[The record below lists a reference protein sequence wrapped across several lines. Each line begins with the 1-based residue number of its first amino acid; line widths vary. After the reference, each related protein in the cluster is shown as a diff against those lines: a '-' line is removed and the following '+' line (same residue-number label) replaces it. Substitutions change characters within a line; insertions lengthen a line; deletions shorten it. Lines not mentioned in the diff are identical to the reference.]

1 MLSLLAGGPALDQAF
16 FAEQPPGKSIPVV
29 TVASSIN
36 PGVAEF
42 VLRQIAKAEKE
53 NAPALVIQ
61 LDTPG
66 GLDTSMRTIV
76 QGLLNAQIPVV
87 VFVSPSGARAASA
100 GVMIV
105 LAADVAAMAPGTNI
119 GAASPVNIGGKD
131 IEKTMA
137 RKVENDMVAYVR
149 SIAAQRQRNADWAA
163 SAVLKSES
171 LPAEKALELK
181 VIDLLAKDLPDLLQK
196 IDGLQVTTGK
206 QPKVLRTKG
215 TPTTYVQEGFRDR
228 VLKTISDPNIA
239 YLLMMLGTMGI
250 FFELMNPGNIFPG
263 VIGGIS
269 LILAFFAL
277 QTLPVNYAGILLI
290 LLAIIF
296 FIAEIKVISHGLLSI
311 GGVIS
316 LTLGSLLLFRTADSH
331 LGVAL
336 GVLIPVVFDRFR
348 IFPGCSFPGHQG
360 LPEETPDRR
369 PGDFG
374 RSRPGK
380 PTHPPGGPGK
390 GLCPRGDLERPV
402 RGRPGNGSDR
412 GSGRDRSFAAD
423 RKKKGWLVH
432 RILHP
437 FSEEDRMYTLAAIIV
452 LVIFFLSSA
461 IRILN
466 EYERGVIFRLG
477 RVIAAKGPGLI
488 ILIPIIDKMIKVDLR
503 TVTMDVPAQDV
514 ITRDNVSVKVNA
526 VVYFR
531 VMDAVKATVEV
542 QQYLYATS
550 QLAQTTLRSVCG
562 QAELDKILSEREK
575 VNTEIQE
582 ILDAHTDPWGIKV
595 SVVEVKQIDLPQEMQ
610 RAMAKQAEAERERRA
625 KVINAEGEFQ
635 AAARLAEA
643 AAIIAD
649 HPIALQLRYLQTLRE
664 VASENNSTTL
674 FPIPIDLFKPFIKLT
689 EMLEAKKG

>member
-1 MLSLLAGGPALDQAF
+1 MKRNIFSQTTIILIFLLSLLAGGPALDQTF

-29 TVASSIN
+29 TLAGSIN
-36 PGVAEF
+36 PAVAEF
-42 VLRQIAKAEKE
+42 VVRQIAKAEKD

-76 QGLLNAQIPVV
+76 QGLLNARIPVV

-181 VIDLLAKDLPDLLQK
+181 VIDLMAKDLPDLLQK

-228 VLKTISDPNIA
+228 VLRTISDPNIA

-277 QTLPVNYAGILLI
+277 QTLPVNYAGMLLI

-296 FIAEIKVISHGLLSI
+296 FIAEVKVISHGLLSI

-336 GVLIPVVFDRFR
+336 GVLIPVVIVVSGFFLAVATLAIRAYQRKPQTGD
-348 IFPGCSFPGHQG
+348 QG
-360 LPEETPDRR
+360 ILGEVGRVQQPVR
-369 PGDFG
+369 PGA
-374 RSRPGK
+374 PGK
-380 PTHPPGGPGK
+380 
-390 GLCPRGDLERPV
+390 V
-402 RGRPGNGSDR
+402 
-412 GSGRDRSFAAD
+412 F
-423 RKKKGWLVH
+423 VH
-432 RILHP
+432 GEIWNAW
-437 FSEEDRMYTLAAIIV
+437 SEESLD
-452 LVIFFLSSA
+452 
-461 IRILN
+461 
-466 EYERGVIFRLG
+466 
-477 RVIAAKGPGLI
+477 PG
-488 ILIPIIDKMIKVDLR
+488 
-503 TVTMDVPAQDV
+503 
-514 ITRDNVSVKVNA
+514 
-526 VVYFR
+526 
-531 VMDAVKATVEV
+531 DAVEV
-542 QQYLYATS
+542 
-550 QLAQTTLRSVCG
+550 V
-562 QAELDKILSEREK
+562 
-575 VNTEIQE
+575 
-582 ILDAHTDPWGIKV
+582 GI
-595 SVVEVKQIDLPQEMQ
+595 EHLLLIVKKRM
-610 RAMAKQAEAERERRA
+610 
-625 KVINAEGEFQ
+625 
-635 AAARLAEA
+635 
-643 AAIIAD
+643 
-649 HPIALQLRYLQTLRE
+649 
-664 VASENNSTTL
+664 
-674 FPIPIDLFKPFIKLT
+674 
-689 EMLEAKKG
+689 

>member
-1 MLSLLAGGPALDQAF
+1 MKMVTNIFSKTTLILIFLLSLLAGGPALDQAC

-250 FFELMNPGNIFPG
+250 FFELINPGNIFPG

-277 QTLPVNYAGILLI
+277 QTLPVNYAGLLLI

-296 FIAEIKVISHGLLSI
+296 FIAEVKVISHGLLSI

-316 LTLGSLLLFRTADSH
+316 LTLGSLFLFRTDDAQ
-331 LGVAL
+331 LGVAW
-336 GVLIPVVFDRFR
+336 GVLVPVVIIVSGFFLAVASLAIRAYQR
-348 IFPGCSFPGHQG
+348 KPQTGEQG
-360 LPEETPDRR
+360 ILGEVGRVRQPIRPETPGKVFVHGEIWNARSLEILETRR
-369 PGDFG
+369 
-374 RSRPGK
+374 
-380 PTHPPGGPGK
+380 
-390 GLCPRGDLERPV
+390 
-402 RGRPGNGSDR
+402 DR

-423 RKKKGWLVH
+423 RQEKGVVMVQ
-432 RILHP
+432 
-437 FSEEDRMYTLAAIIV
+437 SE
-452 LVIFFLSSA
+452 
-461 IRILN
+461 
-466 EYERGVIFRLG
+466 
-477 RVIAAKGPGLI
+477 
-488 ILIPIIDKMIKVDLR
+488 
-503 TVTMDVPAQDV
+503 
-514 ITRDNVSVKVNA
+514 
-526 VVYFR
+526 
-531 VMDAVKATVEV
+531 
-542 QQYLYATS
+542 
-550 QLAQTTLRSVCG
+550 
-562 QAELDKILSEREK
+562 
-575 VNTEIQE
+575 
-582 ILDAHTDPWGIKV
+582 
-595 SVVEVKQIDLPQEMQ
+595 
-610 RAMAKQAEAERERRA
+610 
-625 KVINAEGEFQ
+625 
-635 AAARLAEA
+635 
-643 AAIIAD
+643 
-649 HPIALQLRYLQTLRE
+649 
-664 VASENNSTTL
+664 
-674 FPIPIDLFKPFIKLT
+674 
-689 EMLEAKKG
+689 

>member
-1 MLSLLAGGPALDQAF
+1 MDFFKTIKILIFVLGLLAGGPALDQTG
-16 FAEQPPGKSIPVV
+16 FAEQPPGRSIPVV
-29 TVASSIN
+29 TLAGSIN
-36 PGVAEF
+36 PAVAEF
-42 VLRQIAKAEKE
+42 VVRQIAKAEKE

-100 GVMIV
+100 GVLIV

-196 IDGLQVTTGK
+196 IDGLQVNTGK
-206 QPKVLRTKG
+206 QPKILRTKG

-277 QTLPVNYAGILLI
+277 QTLPVNYAGLLLI

-296 FIAEIKVISHGLLSI
+296 FIAEVKVVSHGLLSI

-316 LTLGSLLLFRTADSH
+316 LTLGSLFLFRTADAH

-336 GVLIPVVFDRFR
+336 GVLVPVVIVVSGFFLAVVSLALRAYQRKPQTGD
-348 IFPGCSFPGHQG
+348 QG
-360 LPEETPDRR
+360 ILGEVGRVRQPIRPEA
-369 PGDFG
+369 
-374 RSRPGK
+374 PGK
-380 PTHPPGGPGK
+380 
-390 GLCPRGDLERPV
+390 V
-402 RGRPGNGSDR
+402 
-412 GSGRDRSFAAD
+412 F
-423 RKKKGWLVH
+423 VH
-432 RILHP
+432 GEIWNAR
-437 FSEEDRMYTLAAIIV
+437 SEESL
-452 LVIFFLSSA
+452 
-461 IRILN
+461 
-466 EYERGVIFRLG
+466 E
-477 RVIAAKGPGLI
+477 PG
-488 ILIPIIDKMIKVDLR
+488 
-503 TVTMDVPAQDV
+503 
-514 ITRDNVSVKVNA
+514 
-526 VVYFR
+526 
-531 VMDAVKATVEV
+531 E
-542 QQYLYATS
+542 
-550 QLAQTTLRSVCG
+550 
-562 QAELDKILSEREK
+562 
-575 VNTEIQE
+575 
-582 ILDAHTDPWGIKV
+582 
-595 SVVEVKQIDLPQEMQ
+595 VVEVVGIDHLLLTV
-610 RAMAKQAEAERERRA
+610 K
-625 KVINAEGEFQ
+625 KK
-635 AAARLAEA
+635 
-643 AAIIAD
+643 
-649 HPIALQLRYLQTLRE
+649 AL
-664 VASENNSTTL
+664 
-674 FPIPIDLFKPFIKLT
+674 
-689 EMLEAKKG
+689 

>member
-1 MLSLLAGGPALDQAF
+1 MIKNFSKTILILIFLLGLLAGGPALDQAF
-16 FAEQPPGKSIPVV
+16 LAEQPPGKSIPVV
-29 TVASSIN
+29 TLAGSIN
-36 PGVAEF
+36 PAVAEF
-42 VLRQIAKAEKE
+42 VVRQIAKAEKE

-181 VIDLLAKDLPDLLQK
+181 VIDLMAKDLPDLLQK
-196 IDGLQVTTGK
+196 IDGLQVNTGK

-296 FIAEIKVISHGLLSI
+296 FIAEVKVISHGLLSI

-336 GVLIPVVFDRFR
+336 GVLIPVVLIVSGFFLAVASLAIRAYRRKPQTGD
-348 IFPGCSFPGHQG
+348 QG
-360 LPEETPDRR
+360 ILGEVGRVRQPIRPETP
-369 PGDFG
+369 GKVFVHG
-374 RSRPGK
+374 EIWNARS
-380 PTHPPGGPGK
+380 
-390 GLCPRGDLERPV
+390 LE
-402 RGRPGNGSDR
+402 
-412 GSGRDRSFAAD
+412 
-423 RKKKGWLVH
+423 
-432 RILHP
+432 IL
-437 FSEEDRMYTLAAIIV
+437 ETGEI
-452 LVIFFLSSA
+452 
-461 IRILN
+461 
-466 EYERGVIFRLG
+466 
-477 RVIAAKGPGLI
+477 
-488 ILIPIIDKMIKVDLR
+488 
-503 TVTMDVPAQDV
+503 
-514 ITRDNVSVKVNA
+514 
-526 VVYFR
+526 
-531 VMDAVKATVEV
+531 VEV
-542 QQYLYATS
+542 
-550 QLAQTTLRSVCG
+550 V
-562 QAELDKILSEREK
+562 
-575 VNTEIQE
+575 
-582 ILDAHTDPWGIKV
+582 GIDHLLLT
-595 SVVEVKQIDLPQEMQ
+595 VK
-610 RAMAKQAEAERERRA
+610 KWT
-625 KVINAEGEFQ
+625 G
-635 AAARLAEA
+635 
-643 AAIIAD
+643 
-649 HPIALQLRYLQTLRE
+649 
-664 VASENNSTTL
+664 
-674 FPIPIDLFKPFIKLT
+674 
-689 EMLEAKKG
+689 

>member
-1 MLSLLAGGPALDQAF
+1 MTMVTNIFSKTTLILIFWLSLLAGGPARDQAC

-137 RKVENDMVAYVR
+137 RKVENDMVAYAR

-163 SAVLKSES
+163 RAVSKSES

-181 VIDLLAKDLPDLLQK
+181 VIDLMAKDLPDLLQK
-196 IDGLQVTTGK
+196 IDGLQVSTGK

-215 TPTTYVQEGFRDR
+215 TPTIYVQEGFRDR
-228 VLKTISDPNIA
+228 VLRTISDPNIA

-277 QTLPVNYAGILLI
+277 QTLPVNYAGLLLI
-290 LLAIIF
+290 LLAIVF
-296 FIAEIKVISHGLLSI
+296 FIAEIKVISHGVLSI
-311 GGVIS
+311 GGVVS

-331 LGVAL
+331 LRVAL
-336 GVLIPVVFDRFR
+336 GVLVPVVIVVSGFFLAVVSLAIRA
-348 IFPGCSFPGHQG
+348 HQRKPQTG
-360 LPEETPDRR
+360 AQGILGEVGRVRQPIRRETP
-369 PGDFG
+369 
-374 RSRPGK
+374 GK
-380 PTHPPGGPGK
+380 
-390 GLCPRGDLERPV
+390 V
-402 RGRPGNGSDR
+402 
-412 GSGRDRSFAAD
+412 F
-423 RKKKGWLVH
+423 VH
-432 RILHP
+432 GEIWNAR
-437 FSEEDRMYTLAAIIV
+437 SEESL
-452 LVIFFLSSA
+452 
-461 IRILN
+461 
-466 EYERGVIFRLG
+466 E
-477 RVIAAKGPGLI
+477 PG
-488 ILIPIIDKMIKVDLR
+488 
-503 TVTMDVPAQDV
+503 
-514 ITRDNVSVKVNA
+514 
-526 VVYFR
+526 
-531 VMDAVKATVEV
+531 E
-542 QQYLYATS
+542 
-550 QLAQTTLRSVCG
+550 
-562 QAELDKILSEREK
+562 
-575 VNTEIQE
+575 
-582 ILDAHTDPWGIKV
+582 
-595 SVVEVKQIDLPQEMQ
+595 VVEVVGIDHLLLTV
-610 RAMAKQAEAERERRA
+610 RK
-625 KVINAEGEFQ
+625 K
-635 AAARLAEA
+635 
-643 AAIIAD
+643 
-649 HPIALQLRYLQTLRE
+649 AL
-664 VASENNSTTL
+664 
-674 FPIPIDLFKPFIKLT
+674 
-689 EMLEAKKG
+689 